1 MNQTTILIVDDHT
14 LVREAWA
21 MAFNSDPR
29 FSVIGEA
36 GTGEEGVELAS
47 ILNPDIIIMDI
58 NLPGINGIEAAEKII
73 AKNPAAKILGV
84 SLHTQPTYAKKMMSK
99 GARGYVTKNSSRE
112 EMFQALESLLN
123 GEKYIC
129 QEVKSILSEQMLL
142 GGDERKGLDALS
154 PREIEVI
161 SLLKEGLSSKEIG
174 EKLFL
179 SEKTVQIHRYNIL
192 KKLNLKNTALLI
204 DYISK
209 HAFAV

>member
-1 MNQTTILIVDDHT
+1 
-14 LVREAWA
+14 
-21 MAFNSDPR
+21 
-29 FSVIGEA
+29 
-36 GTGEEGVELAS
+36 
-47 ILNPDIIIMDI
+47 
-58 NLPGINGIEAAEKII
+58 
-73 AKNPAAKILGV
+73 
-84 SLHTQPTYAKKMMSK
+84 
-99 GARGYVTKNSSRE
+99 
-112 EMFQALESLLN
+112 
-123 GEKYIC
+123 
-129 QEVKSILSEQMLL
+129 MLL